1 MKRLLNA
8 LWYDILFQ
16 FRHGF
21 YFAYLF
27 VTIFYLIILHY
38 LPDAG
43 AEKAIP
49 FILFTD
55 ISVLGFFFIGGIL
68 LLEKGQHALEAL
80 FVTPLR
86 ISEYLL
92 AKYISLSI
100 LATIAT
106 VSLYFAVGGSF
117 SFLPFLLLIVWGNMF
132 LYTLFGIALVS
143 NVKNVNH
150 YFIYGVPMG
159 VTLFIPLLSFFDIWE
174 FPLLYLLPT
183 EPTLE
188 LLCGDF
194 SWAAVAVMM
203 VWIFLAWRIGYKQFA
218 TKIVGREVA

>member
-1 MKRLLNA
+1 MKRVLSA
-8 LWYDILFQ
+8 VWFDILFQ

-27 VTIFYLIILHY
+27 VTLFYLILLFY
-38 LPDAG
+38 LPGAV
-43 AEKAIP
+43 AEKSIP

-68 LLEKGQHALEAL
+68 LLERGQHTLEAL

-86 ISEYLL
+86 VKEYLL

-100 LATIAT
+100 LASLAT
-106 VSLYFAVGGSF
+106 VSLFLAVGGNVL
-117 SFLPFLLLIVWGNMF
+117 FLPFLLLIVWSNMF

-150 YFIYGVPMG
+150 YFIYGVPVG
-159 VTLFIPLLSFFDIWE
+159 VILFLPLLSFFDIWE
-174 FPLLYLLPT
+174 IPLLYLLPT

-188 LLCGDF
+188 LLCGEF
-194 SWAAVAVMM
+194 SWAAVFIVFI
-203 VWIFLAWRIGYKQFA
+203 WILLAWKVGYKQFSE
-218 TKIVGREVA
+218 KVVGREA